1 MRIGDTVYIRGT
13 IDEIRK
19 DVVIISN
26 KGGYFGTVPEEIQT
40 DIGDFSYILWLNS
53 RNRAFN
59 EVLEIIDKA
68 TEGEKVLN
76 AIDAI
81 IEIKAEVLTL
91 KGGNGN
97 EKVHKNNREI
107 YP

>member
-1 MRIGDTVYIRGT
+1 MKIGDTVYVRGT

-19 DVVIISN
+19 DVVIIRN
-26 KGGYFGTVPEEIQT
+26 KGGYFGTVSEEIQT
-40 DIGDFSYILWLNS
+40 DIGNYSEQLWLNS

-81 IEIKAEVLTL
+81 LEIKAEVLAL
-91 KGGNGN
+91 KGG
-97 EKVHKNNREI
+97 EQK
-107 YP
+107 

>member
-1 MRIGDTVYIRGT
+1 MKIGDTVYVRGT

-19 DVVIISN
+19 DVVIIRN
-26 KGGYFGTVPEEIQT
+26 KGGYFGTVPEEVQT
-40 DIGDFSYILWLNS
+40 DIGDYSEQLWLTS

-81 IEIKAEVLTL
+81 IEIKAEVLAL
-91 KGGNGN
+91 KRGKK
-97 EKVHKNNREI
+97 E
-107 YP
+107 